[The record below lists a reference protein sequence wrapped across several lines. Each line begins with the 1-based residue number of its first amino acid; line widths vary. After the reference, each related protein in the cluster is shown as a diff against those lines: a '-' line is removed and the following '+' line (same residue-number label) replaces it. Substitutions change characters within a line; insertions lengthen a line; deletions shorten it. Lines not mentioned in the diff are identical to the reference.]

1 MYYFFV
7 LLNLTKE
14 GFYAIRSLWL
24 PPLFSDFLVEYLTE
38 QEQEAAA
45 EGTIYLL
52 RKHLYWEGGQKMQ
65 IFAYFQY

>member
-1 MYYFFV
+1 M
-7 LLNLTKE
+7 
-14 GFYAIRSLWL
+14 S
-24 PPLFSDFLVEYLTE
+24 PLFSDFLVEYLTE